1 MAEKNNETGESRR
14 ISEVKQTLNQG
25 QDDAIE
31 ILANDGD
38 VFEYDDS
45 EARMVRWKF
54 DLILLPMVRLDR
66 PDRSDPSGPMS
77 T

>member
-1 MAEKNNETGESRR
+1 MAEKNNETGDSRR

-54 DLILLPMVRLDR
+54 DLILLPMVSLDR
-66 PDRSDPSGPMS
+66 SNPAGPMS